1 MVFGSDDGVLRVCD
15 TQDASIRVCFY
26 FPFFASPFLLSFFS
40 LHPFDIFLQRNLGGH
55 KGDVTVSRF
64 FPSGQVVLSGALDW
78 RLKVSD
84 TRNKNERTKERDM
97 IMN

>member
-1 MVFGSDDGVLRVCD
+1 MLQLEYAFSFL
-15 TQDASIRVCFY
+15 SL
-26 FPFFASPFLLSFFS
+26 PLLSFPCILFN
-40 LHPFDIFLQRNLGGH
+40 IFMQRNLGGH

-84 TRNKNERTKERDM
+84 TKNKNKRKRYM
-97 IMN
+97 IKN

>member
-1 MVFGSDDGVLRVCD
+1 MLSTFLSL
-15 TQDASIRVCFY
+15 
-26 FPFFASPFLLSFFS
+26 PLLSFS
-40 LHPFDIFLQRNLGGH
+40 LSFPCILFDIFLQRNLGGH

-84 TRNKNERTKERDM
+84 TRNKNERTKERD
-97 IMN
+97 I